1 MNSTDIEEIATGIIK
16 NQVLRNKDCLKSYI
30 NENDKTPLWDGGIW
44 IYNNEEKKID
54 NFENKIDVQIKGR
67 HVTKFKKNNT
77 FSMEIDYLKGYQKDI
92 KGTLLFVVDFIDID
106 NYKIYYCNLLPVD
119 LYEILKSVKDSQKS
133 VSLPLKEINEK
144 GALNFKNVCINFY
157 KNSLKQAN
165 KKIIDETEFGKIE
178 KITFEIFAKKSE
190 YEEYLEAAD
199 VYTYAKLKDTH
210 EEVVTIKGK
219 WKPFS
224 KIKSKIIVNEKQ
236 FYSEYTVMGTNKDEL
251 VVGPI
256 TIDLKSGKINL
267 KFEGTP
273 KKRIKDLEF
282 VINVLKCEYVMFGD
296 FKFDLPFKDKTM
308 ISRNIDIYT
317 KQIEYFNKINSL
329 FRFFNTEFDI
339 DYDLLSDVDVKNL
352 HLLMSLYEG
361 IFPKNMKELQRYY
374 ININKYKF
382 IFVLVFNGNKLYN
395 FYSQELIDNSLCLIT
410 RDGKNIKTTIYA
422 NLSPEEYIDVS
433 NFSEKIIMK
442 SLKNLELNDEVFD
455 SINMMVLSF
464 LKAYDQTNDNKY
476 LNLSDK
482 LSQFVCKNRNND
494 FDFINS
500 RQIKYRKK
508 GLSFNDKRL
517 LNDISKKDIYK
528 DDNLILCSIDIL
540 LNNKFDYDLH
550 YKNMKKSEK
559 EIFKEWPIYN
569 LINNKD

>member
-1 MNSTDIEEIATGIIK
+1 
-16 NQVLRNKDCLKSYI
+16 
-30 NENDKTPLWDGGIW
+30 
-44 IYNNEEKKID
+44 
-54 NFENKIDVQIKGR
+54 
-67 HVTKFKKNNT
+67 
-77 FSMEIDYLKGYQKDI
+77 
-92 KGTLLFVVDFIDID
+92 
-106 NYKIYYCNLLPVD
+106 
-119 LYEILKSVKDSQKS
+119 
-133 VSLPLKEINEK
+133 
-144 GALNFKNVCINFY
+144 
-157 KNSLKQAN
+157 
-165 KKIIDETEFGKIE
+165 
-178 KITFEIFAKKSE
+178 
-190 YEEYLEAAD
+190 
-199 VYTYAKLKDTH
+199 
-210 EEVVTIKGK
+210 
-219 WKPFS
+219 
-224 KIKSKIIVNEKQ
+224 
-236 FYSEYTVMGTNKDEL
+236 MGTNKDEL

-352 HLLMSLYEG
+352 NLLMSLYEG